1 MARFAT
7 VSQGGLKVKV
17 KRTSILCSTFFIFL
31 CALFFTGAAR
41 MEESKAEIAPV
52 AFAEFRVTMRK
63 YKFVPRRLTVQKG
76 QPVKITVTS
85 ADVDHGFG
93 IRELKIK
100 ERVDARQTKVINF
113 KPEQSGRFR
122 IYCSVYCGDGHD
134 DMIGELVVTDGPVA
148 AGTEAMD
155 EGTEA
160 SSQDA
165 VEASAMKVTF
175 DETAPG
181 VVFVESGG
189 EKIRIDT
196 AAKTV
201 ARLEVPATDMPPA
214 TAPQEDETV
223 AEEAES
229 DRPRPEPYDYRLIN
243 MPTPKRVVKG
253 SLNLNFTH
261 RFAQPVRPFNR
272 SGENLLGL
280 DSFSAS
286 GLGLSY
292 GITDRLYVNAYRT
305 PLCQLGMCK
314 TIEIGLG
321 YHWLDEKGRSP
332 VALSTYASIEGSDNF
347 TEEYTYNLQAMLAR
361 SVTKWGHVFFSPG
374 AHFNANGQRRFD
386 PRAFNFFPPQA
397 FADQF
402 RQPKH
407 TLSLGFGFSAHIRPS
422 VSILFEY
429 VPRFGFKQG
438 RLIPVFARG
447 TTRVI
452 DFRND
457 TEATIGFGIE
467 KRIGRHS
474 FALTFSNTQATTTGH
489 YNSSN
494 LILPPRKFTIGFNLY
509 RRLLK

>member
-1 MARFAT
+1 
-7 VSQGGLKVKV
+7 V
-17 KRTSILCSTFFIFL
+17 KRTIILCSSIFIFF
-31 CALFFTGAAR
+31 CALFFAQAR
-41 MEESKAEIAPV
+41 METSGPETETAAP
-52 AFAEFRVTMRK
+52 ARAEFRVTMS
-63 YKFVPRRLTVQKG
+63 KFKFAPRRLTVQKG

-100 ERVDARQTKVINF
+100 ERVDAKQTKVINF
-113 KPEQSGRFR
+113 KPEQTGRFR

-134 DMIGELVVTDGPVA
+134 DMAGELVVTDAPVA
-148 AGTEAMD
+148 AGAEAMD

-160 SSQDA
+160 SSSTQDA
-165 VEASAMKVTF
+165 EASNMKVTF

-181 VVFVESGG
+181 VVFVESNG

-201 ARLEVPATDMPPA
+201 AKLEAPAEAAP
-214 TAPQEDETV
+214 APQEEEV
-223 AEEAES
+223 AEAQES
-229 DRPRPEPYDYRLIN
+229 DKPKPEPYDYYLIN
-243 MPTPKRVVKG
+243 VPTPKRVVKG
-253 SLNLNFTH
+253 SLNLHFTH

-321 YHWLDEKGRSP
+321 YHVLDEKGRSP
-332 VALSTYASIEGSDNF
+332 IALSTYASIEGNDNF
-347 TEEYTYNLQAMLAR
+347 TEEFTYNLQAMISR
-361 SVTKWGHVFFSPG
+361 SVTKYGHVFFSPAG
-374 AHFNANGQRRFD
+374 HFNANGQRRFD
-386 PRAFNFFPPQA
+386 PRAFNFFPPQV

-402 RQPKH
+402 SQPKH

-429 VPRFGFKQG
+429 TPRFGFKQG
-438 RLIPVFARG
+438 RLIPIFARG

-452 DFRND
+452 GFRND
-457 TEATIGFGIE
+457 TEAEIGFGIE
-467 KRIGRHS
+467 KRLGRHS
-474 FALTFSNTQATTTGH
+474 FALTFSNTQTTTTGH

-494 LILPPRKFTIGFNLY
+494 LQLPPRKFTIGFNLY
-509 RRLLK
+509 RRMLK